1 MRKLLGFLLLGF
13 LLSGCYAQSLTMVG
27 PATGIAHGKIS
38 ESALT
43 SSLNY
48 AVKAQTGKTPLEH
61 VLTKQQIATIEEKKK
76 KLNPCANNLKLCS
89 AVKENIEKTR
99 KKMFGLNLQAR
110 IEVTHQKIKNISKK

>member
-48 AVKAQTGKTPLEH
+48 AVKAQTGKTALEH
-61 VLTKQQIATIEEKKK
+61 VLTKQQISTIEDKKK
-76 KLNPCANNLKLCS
+76 KLNPCEYNFKLCS
-89 AVKENIEKTR
+89 AVKDNIEKTR
-99 KKMFGLNLQAR
+99 NKMFGLNLQAR
-110 IEVTHQKIKNISKK
+110 IEQTHQKIKILSKK